1 MYGPGHAFPN
11 LATSQLTCP
20 QTVLLWQQD
29 PMIVGFMLW
38 DTFSFM
44 IASKDLSGQT

>member
-1 MYGPGHAFPN
+1 MYGLGHAFPN

-20 QTVLLWQQD
+20 QTILPWQQD

-44 IASKDLSGQT
+44 TVSKDLSDQT

>member
-11 LATSQLTCP
+11 LATLQLTYP
-20 QTVLLWQQD
+20 QIVLPWQQD

-44 IASKDLSGQT
+44 TASKDLCGQT